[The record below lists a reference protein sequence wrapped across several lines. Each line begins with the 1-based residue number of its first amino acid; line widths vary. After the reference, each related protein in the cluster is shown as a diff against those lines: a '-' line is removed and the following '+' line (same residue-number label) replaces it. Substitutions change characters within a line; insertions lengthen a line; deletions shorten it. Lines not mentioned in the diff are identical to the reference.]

1 MSSAEPAIAM
11 RPADKASTA
20 PAGAKSVAS
29 FPSIF
34 APDRLSSK
42 NVWVAGLLAFF
53 LGPPGMIYSTP
64 IGALV
69 MSVVSI
75 PVWVFGGTLLALAG
89 WIVCIVWA
97 VMAARD

>member
-1 MSSAEPAIAM
+1 MASAEPAIPK
-11 RPADKASTA
+11 RPADKGSPD
-20 PAGAKSVAS
+20 PAAAKLVAGLQSV
-29 FPSIF
+29 F
-34 APDRLSSK
+34 APDRLTSK

-53 LGPPGMIYSTP
+53 LGPAGMIYSTP

-75 PVWVFGGTLLALAG
+75 PILVFGGRLLTFLVWPA
-89 WIVCIVWA
+89 CIFWA

>member
-1 MSSAEPAIAM
+1 MSAVPPIF
-11 RPADKASTA
+11 
-20 PAGAKSVAS
+20 VA
-29 FPSIF
+29 
-34 APDRLSSK
+34 DRLTSK
-42 NVWVAGLLAFF
+42 NVWVAALLALF

-75 PVWVFGGTLLALAG
+75 PVWLFGGSLLILAA
-89 WIVCIVWA
+89 WLVCIFWA

>member
-1 MSSAEPAIAM
+1 ML
-11 RPADKASTA
+11 
-20 PAGAKSVAS
+20 
-29 FPSIF
+29 PS
-34 APDRLSSK
+34 DRLTSK
-42 NVWVAGLLAFF
+42 NVWVAALLALL

-75 PVWVFGGTLLALAG
+75 PILVFGGRLLTFLVWPA
-89 WIVCIVWA
+89 CIFWA

>member
-1 MSSAEPAIAM
+1 MSSAEPAIPV
-11 RPADKASTA
+11 RPTDQVSPEKAA
-20 PAGAKSVAS
+20 AKPVAGLQ
-29 FPSIF
+29 SIF
-34 APDRLSSK
+34 APDRLTSK

-53 LGPPGMIYSTP
+53 FGPPGMIYSTP

-75 PVWVFGGTLLALAG
+75 PIWFFCGTLLTLAA